1 VVDWV
6 SSLLGKN
13 GCLLIL
19 NPKLKIR
26 NKNMS
31 LINQIDQDIKQ
42 AMLAK
47 QQDRLRGLRA
57 IKSALLLARAEKGAA
72 EEISEEAEI
81 RVLQKLIKQR
91 KESAEIYKT
100 QNRDDLYQIEIDELQ
115 VIEGYLPKQM
125 DRAEIEAY
133 LKDLIG
139 RVGATSVKDMGKVMG
154 AANKELAGKADGRTI
169 SEVVKQLLG

>member
-1 VVDWV
+1 
-6 SSLLGKN
+6 
-13 GCLLIL
+13 
-19 NPKLKIR
+19 
-26 NKNMS
+26 MS

-57 IKSALLLARAEKGAA
+57 IKSALLLARTEKGAA

-81 RVLQKLIKQR
+81 KVLQKLIKQR
-91 KESAEIYKT
+91 KESAEIYKA
-100 QNRDDLYQIEIDELQ
+100 QNREDLYQIEIDELQ